1 HLLPLSAR
9 SPAALRELAG
19 AYHRRLLDGDGA
31 PLRDICHTAGTR
43 RTHHGWRAAV
53 VGADRAEV
61 AQGLALLAA
70 GGRGTCAVAAV
81 SPAPE
86 RPRVAFVFPGQGWET
101 PYMVRELLAGNEA
114 FAAAMARC
122 DSAIQAEAG
131 WSVIERLAA
140 GPPLSGI
147 DTIQPAMWAV
157 AVSLAAAW
165 QHLGVQPDL
174 VIGHSMGE
182 VA

>member
-1 HLLPLSAR
+1 
-9 SPAALRELAG
+9 
-19 AYHRRLLDGDGA
+19 
-31 PLRDICHTAGTR
+31 
-43 RTHHGWRAAV
+43 
-53 VGADRAEV
+53 
-61 AQGLALLAA
+61 
-70 GGRGTCAVAAV
+70 
-81 SPAPE
+81 
-86 RPRVAFVFPGQGWET
+86 
-101 PYMVRELLAGNEA
+101 NEA

-165 QHLGVQPDL
+165 QHLGVRPDL

-182 VA
+182 VAAATVGGALTIEDAAAVMCRRSRLLRSVGGHGAMAYVQLGAGEAGREIARSGGSV